1 MKFYGAPTSA
11 WTTDLSAGC
20 KLTRGHAVKVLQV
33 SGNWARGEEPTAL
46 RRPARQHAAERLFA
60 GAHNMLTRYWQAL
73 VNRLDRP
80 GRRLLLTLPG
90 SLWVTFEY
98 RRPCLVYWHDG
109 VWIHRYRGAK
119 IPHAS
124 LGRAA
129 PPDVFTAEAR
139 DLLLYG
145 YTPRP
150 GDNVVAVGA
159 GIGRET
165 LLFSQLVGDRGR
177 VVALEAHPRTYLRL
191 ASLCRV
197 NGLENVTPLQVAAS
211 DRNGTATMS
220 DDEHHLQNT
229 MLTADGIKVLAR
241 RLDSLAA
248 ELRITPIDLLTMN
261 IEGAERLAIRGLD
274 QIIGSIRNVCISCHD
289 FLADE
294 SGSEQLRTK
303 ALVRDYLIEH
313 GFAVSGRDDAAEP
326 WTRDY
331 LYGVNTRRLSTD
343 RAV

>member
-1 MKFYGAPTSA
+1 
-11 WTTDLSAGC
+11 
-20 KLTRGHAVKVLQV
+20 
-33 SGNWARGEEPTAL
+33 
-46 RRPARQHAAERLFA
+46 
-60 GAHNMLTRYWQAL
+60 MLARYWQAL

-80 GRRLLLTLPG
+80 GRRLLLTVPG
-90 SLWVTFEY
+90 SLWVTFKY
-98 RRPCLVYWHDG
+98 RSPCLVYWRDG
-109 VWIHRYRGAK
+109 AWIHHYRGAK
-119 IPHAS
+119 IPHES

-139 DLLLYG
+139 DLLIYG
-145 YTPRP
+145 YTPRL
-150 GDNVVAVGA
+150 GDTVVAVGA

-165 LLFSQLVGDRGR
+165 LLFSRLVGDRGR

-197 NGLENVTPLQVAAS
+197 NRLENVTLLQVAAS
-211 DRNGTATMS
+211 DRDGTATIS

-229 MLTADGIKVLAR
+229 MLTADGIEVPAS

-248 ELRITPIDLLTMN
+248 DLGITQIDLLTMN
-261 IEGAERLAIRGLD
+261 IEGAEWLAIRGLG

-294 SGSEQLRTK
+294 VGSEQLRTK
-303 ALVRDYLIEH
+303 ALVRDFLIEY

-331 LYGVNTRRLSTD
+331 LYGVNTHSLN
-343 RAV
+343 